1 MAIANIELKLGNK
14 SDSKSIILES
24 GTLKYIDS
32 MIKSFGNEESLKSA
46 EEFATKISFLSP
58 FELQKSKIVLYY
70 IKNNDELSNYLSF
83 SSI

>member
-58 FELQKSKIVLYY
+58 FEFLL
-70 IKNNDELSNYLSF
+70 EFFPL
-83 SSI
+83 